1 MTKQKKS
8 LEIQAAPLLRVIP
21 LGGLGEIGKNM
32 LVLEADDN
40 LLIIDAGLMFPTSE
54 MHGIDIVIPDASY
67 VIDRLTQVRGVVLTH
82 GHEDHIGAI
91 PFLLRMIPVPVFAP
105 AYARMLIE
113 HRLSEHEDVVDVDLR
128 TIVPRRAFS
137 LGSIRVEPLSV
148 THSIPDANAFCI
160 ETPGARIFHTGD
172 FKLED
177 DQPDGV
183 RADEERFAELG
194 EDGVDILL
202 SDSTN
207 VDVPVRT
214 TSERSVGNA
223 LRDLVSKLE
232 GRVVVGLFASNVFR
246 LQGIIDA
253 AVACRRQVCLL
264 GRSVQTHVRAAQS
277 LGKLRFPSDA
287 LVTPEEAMRLDPDSV
302 LAIATGTQAEPMS
315 ALARLARNDH
325 PFFKLERGDSV
336 VFSSRTIPGSE
347 RAVFSLICDLERAG
361 VDVHFRLTDSDVH
374 VSGHA
379 SRQEQSKII
388 ELLKPRSFVPLHG
401 TYHHLKRHADL
412 ARSMGIENTVLLEN
426 GDVGRWQHGKLAM
439 DGGVPHGRV
448 FVDDGLVIAPSIL
461 EERKA
466 MGDSGTVMAQLTLDK
481 FGMLATPFA
490 VSTRG
495 VLLDEPAHV
504 VEALAR
510 DAVAEQL
517 RQAKGPREQL
527 TPEESRDA
535 AARALRR
542 VYRLGSRR
550 PMVVVQVK
558 APGGPIIG

>member
-1 MTKQKKS
+1 MTRAR
-8 LEIQAAPLLRVIP
+8 IVP
-21 LGGLGEIGKNM
+21 LGGLGEVGMNCLAIETDEGIIVVDCGVTFPHDNYGVD
-32 LVLEADDN
+32 LV
-40 LLIIDAGLMFPTSE
+40 
-54 MHGIDIVIPDASY
+54 HPDFSY
-67 VIDRLTQVRGVVLTH
+67 LWERRDEVRAILVTH

-91 PFLLRMIPVPVFAP
+91 PFLLRMIPVPVYAP
-105 AYARMLIE
+105 AYARILIE
-113 HRLSEHEDVVDVDLR
+113 HRLTEHEDVVDVDLR
-128 TIVPRRAFS
+128 TIVARRSFT

-160 ETPGARIFHTGD
+160 ETPHARIFHTGD

-183 RADEERFAELG
+183 HADIERFAQLG
-194 EDGVDILL
+194 EDGVDVLL

-207 VDVPVRT
+207 VDVPTRS
-214 TSERSVGNA
+214 TSERSVGKA
-223 LRDLVSKLE
+223 LAELVRKLE

-246 LQGIIDA
+246 LQAIINA
-253 AVACRRQVCLL
+253 AVAARRQVCLL

-277 LGKLRFPSDA
+277 LGKLKFPSDV
-287 LVTPEEAMRLDPDSV
+287 LVTPEEAMKMDPDSV
-302 LAIATGTQAEPMS
+302 LAIATGTQAEPLS

-336 VFSSRTIPGSE
+336 IFSSRTIPGSE

-361 VDVHFRLTDSDVH
+361 VDVHFRLTDSEVH

-379 SRQEQSKII
+379 ARDEQTRMID
-388 ELLKPRSFVPLHG
+388 LLKPRSFVPLHG

-426 GDVGRWQHGKLAM
+426 GDVARWSHGKLTM
-439 DGGVPHGRV
+439 DGGVSHGRV
-448 FVDDGLVIAPSIL
+448 YIDDGLSIAPSVL
-461 EERKA
+461 EERRA
-466 MGDSGTVMAQLTLDK
+466 MGDSGTVFAQINLDK
-481 FGMLATPFA
+481 NGLLSTPFA

-517 RQAKGPREQL
+517 RQAKGPRDML
-527 TPEESRDA
+527 TPEEARDA

-558 APGGPIIG
+558 SPGGPIVG